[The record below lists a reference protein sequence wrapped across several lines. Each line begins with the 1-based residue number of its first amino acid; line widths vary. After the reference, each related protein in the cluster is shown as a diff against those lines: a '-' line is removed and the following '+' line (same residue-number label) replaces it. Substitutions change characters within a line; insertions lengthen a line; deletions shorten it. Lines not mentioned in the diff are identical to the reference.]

1 MRLRSAAG
9 LLALLFAWA
18 APTLAQDSL
27 PLERFSVPLDTSGLG
42 TTRGGDI
49 PGHLEVNIGGLG
61 HYQLNPLTIRR
72 PSGARVEAI
81 VAHRLTTDLFV
92 AIGLFDLVE
101 LGVGLPVMPFQGGGA
116 NLSAFADE
124 VQISPQVANIGVG
137 DLRFVPKFR
146 LLRQEQH
153 GVNLSVLT
161 TLTVPTA
168 LTASLNPFGIEYGGG
183 YLGEGPL
190 VVTAAPEVAVSA
202 DYAGVRVAANLGA
215 KLRPPRGFAGA
226 VVESEIFY
234 RAGVGY
240 DLGQWLPPPGKYWG
254 ESDPQRQPLLV
265 FGEVFGATLDR
276 NPFSSLDLLSET
288 SGPAEELARRR
299 ERAIHNALEGGA
311 GVRWTPL
318 DEVSVEAGAT
328 FPLIGGFGVPDF
340 RIYAGVRYTFLQT
353 DRDGDGIDDDK
364 DACPNEAEDKDG
376 FNDSDG
382 CIDAD
387 DDDDGIPDS
396 LDQCRLVKEDPDGF
410 EDADGC
416 PDEDNDN
423 DGVLDVADRCPD
435 RAGVAEEGG
444 CPAPAAATPVAP
456 KPAEVVPPA
465 PPPAA
470 APAAPTPAA
479 PDQDGDGVI
488 DAKDRCPALVGT
500 RENVGCPADD
510 TDGDGVKNPDDK
522 CPTEPGRASLKGCPD
537 DDNDGVANAD
547 DKCPTE
553 PETINGVK
561 DQDGCPDEGKA
572 LVVLKGNT
580 IDLGETVYFDSA
592 KSTIQQRSFALLDQV
607 AQVLVS
613 HPELKRIEIGGHTD
627 SAGSAA
633 TNQELST
640 ARAQAVKIALVQRG
654 VEDARLVAKGYGEA
668 SPIADNATPE
678 GRAKNRRVEL
688 VILER

>member
-1 MRLRSAAG
+1 MRLRSLASLAAMVLG
-9 LLALLFAWA
+9 CAIAAA
-18 APTLAQDSL
+18 APAAAQSSL

-42 TTRGGDI
+42 TTRGGGI
-49 PGHLEVNIGGLG
+49 PGHLEVNLGGVG

-81 VAHRLTTDLFV
+81 VAHRLTADLFV
-92 AIGLFDLVE
+92 AIGLYDLVE
-101 LGVGLPVMPFQGGGA
+101 LGIGLPVMPFQGPGP
-116 NLSAFADE
+116 NLPAFADE
-124 VQISPQVANIGVG
+124 LQISPQVAGAGVG
-137 DLRFVPKFR
+137 DVRLVPKFR

-153 GVNLSVLT
+153 GVNLAVLT

-168 LTASLNPFGIEYGGG
+168 VTANLNPFAIEYGGG

-190 VVTAAPEVAVSA
+190 VVTAAPEVAISG

-226 VVESEIFY
+226 DVESEIFY

-240 DLGQWLPPPGKYWG
+240 DIGQWLPAPGKYWG
-254 ESDPQRQPLLV
+254 ESAPKPQPLLL
-265 FGEVFGATLDR
+265 FAEVFGATLDR

-311 GVRWTPL
+311 GARWSPL

-328 FPLIGGFGVPDF
+328 FPIIGGFGVPDF
-340 RIYAGVRYTFLQT
+340 RLYAGVRYTFLQT

-387 DDDDGIPDS
+387 DDEDGIPDS
-396 LDQCRLVKEDPDGF
+396 LDQCRMEKEDPDGF
-410 EDADGC
+410 KDADGC
-416 PDEDNDN
+416 PDVDNDN
-423 DGVLDVADRCPD
+423 DGILDVADQCRDQPGVQAHGGCPPPSSEIDDVKPTVPPKAEGAPAAPKPQPPPDQDQDGVVDSIDRCVAV
-435 RAGVAEEGG
+435 AGVAENGG
-444 CPAPAAATPVAP
+444 CP
-456 KPAEVVPPA
+456 K
-465 PPPAA
+465 
-470 APAAPTPAA
+470 
-479 PDQDGDGVI
+479 DDDDGDGI
-488 DAKDRCPALVGT
+488 KNANDQCPKE
-500 RENVGCPADD
+500 R
-510 TDGDGVKNPDDK
+510 
-522 CPTEPGRASLKGCPD
+522 GRVSLKGCPD
-537 DDNDGVANAD
+537 DDNDGVANAND
-547 DKCPTE
+547 QCPTE

-572 LVVLKGNT
+572 LVVVKGDT

-592 KSTIQQRSFALLDQV
+592 KSTIQKRSFPLLDQV
-607 AQVLVS
+607 AQVLIS
-613 HPELKRIEIGGHTD
+613 HPEIKRIEIGGHTD

-640 ARAQAVKIALVQRG
+640 ARAQAVKIALVERG
-654 VEDARLVAKGYGEA
+654 VEDARLVARGYGEEK
-668 SPIADNATPE
+668 PIADNATAE